1 MKVRNFRDV
10 EPNNEVPG
18 VALRT
23 VISAQ
28 DGAPRFAMRVFE
40 VEPGGSTPF
49 HTHAWEHEVFILDGQ
64 AKVRGADGERAL
76 KPNDV
81 VFVAGQE
88 EHCFVNTGPQVLR
101 FICCIPHPETI
112 PPDQTSASSVDPAPA
127 CEG

>member
-1 MKVRNFRDV
+1 MKVQNFREV

-49 HTHAWEHEVFILDGQ
+49 HSHAWEHEVFILEGRG
-64 AKVRGADGERAL
+64 KVRSAQGERAL
-76 KPNDV
+76 QRDDV
-81 VFVAGQE
+81 VFVPGGE
-88 EHCFVNTGPQVLR
+88 EHCFVNTGEAVLR
-101 FICCIPHPETI
+101 FICCIPHA
-112 PPDQTSASSVDPAPA
+112 SALASQEGAA

>member
-1 MKVRNFRDV
+1 MSNQGGIIVKVRNFREV

-40 VEPGGSTPF
+40 VEPGASTPF
-49 HTHAWEHEVFILDGQ
+49 HAHAWEHEVFILEGE
-64 AKVRGADGERAL
+64 AKVRAVDGERAL
-76 KPNDV
+76 KPNDA
-81 VFVAGQE
+81 VFVASQE

-101 FICCIPHPETI
+101 FICCIPHPETLPS
-112 PPDQTSASSVDPAPA
+112 PPR
-127 CEG
+127 

>member
-1 MKVRNFRDV
+1 VKIRNFRDV

-64 AKVRGADGERAL
+64 AKVRSADGERAL
-76 KPNDV
+76 KPNDA

-112 PPDQTSASSVDPAPA
+112 PAEQASASAGPAA
-127 CEG
+127 GCEG

>member
-1 MKVRNFRDV
+1 MKVCNFREV

-28 DGAPRFAMRVFE
+28 DGAPHFAMRVFE
-40 VEPGGSTPF
+40 VEPGGSTPY
-49 HTHAWEHEVFILDGQ
+49 HSHPHEHEVFILEGQ
-64 AKVRGADGERAL
+64 AKVKAADGERAL
-76 KPNDV
+76 QPNDV

-101 FICCIPHPETI
+101 FICCIPHPEVLAAE
-112 PPDQTSASSVDPAPA
+112 QERRRKS
-127 CEG
+127 

>member
-1 MKVRNFRDV
+1 MKVRNFREV
-10 EPNNEVPG
+10 EPNNEMPG

-40 VEPGGSTPF
+40 VAPGASTPF
-49 HTHAWEHEVFILDGQ
+49 HAHGWEHEVFILEGE
-64 AKVRGADGERAL
+64 AKVKAVDGERAL
-76 KPNDV
+76 EPNDA
-81 VFVAGQE
+81 VFVACQE

-101 FICCIPHPETI
+101 FICCIPHPETL
-112 PPDQTSASSVDPAPA
+112 PPEQAPA